1 MKKVVAKKSLGQNF
15 LKDEEV
21 IEGIFTVAEVMP
33 TDWVVE
39 VGPGTGAL
47 TFQLAKRVEK
57 LLAIELDHEL
67 VTRLQTQFV
76 DSKSVSILE
85 GNILDL
91 NLEEILETSGF
102 AKHPYKIVA
111 NIPYYITAPIIRT
124 LLSLPSQPQSLT
136 LMVQDEVAKRLA
148 AEPGDMS
155 LLSVMAQYYAH
166 VEKKLFV
173 PKTAFDPVPKVNSA
187 VVHIVPKRAY
197 DPEEDRKVFRLARAG
212 FAARRK
218 TLANNLATSLSIPRE
233 VVEKK
238 LESLGLRK
246 DIRAQGLSI
255 EQWEEL
261 ALWDRE
267 KNS

>member
-91 NLEEILETSGF
+91 NLEKILETSGF
-102 AKHPYKIVA
+102 AEHPYKIVA

-148 AEPGDMS
+148 AEPGERWGGRLWAEGIFFKPAGVS
-155 LLSVMAQYYAH
+155 TRLELGKYPGHIGWVFGVSVGG
-166 VEKKLFV
+166 
-173 PKTAFDPVPKVNSA
+173 
-187 VVHIVPKRAY
+187 
-197 DPEEDRKVFRLARAG
+197 G
-212 FAARRK
+212 FH
-218 TLANNLATSLSIPRE
+218 L
-233 VVEKK
+233 
-238 LESLGLRK
+238 
-246 DIRAQGLSI
+246 
-255 EQWEEL
+255 
-261 ALWDRE
+261 
-267 KNS
+267 